1 MDKEKNMAEL
11 VKQLG
16 AENAELKKYI
26 STLLEQLQA
35 YKDMGDSWIHAKLYK
50 DAIKEAK
57 EAKKKYDEA
66 LREITKIKAEYK
78 NKLEELIQSYQ

>member
-11 VKQLG
+11 TKQLTV
-16 AENAELKKYI
+16 ENAELKKYI

-50 DAIKEAK
+50 DAIKDAK
-57 EAKKKYDEA
+57 EAKKKYDDA
-66 LREITKIKAEYK
+66 LREIIKIKIEYK
-78 NKLEELIQSYQ
+78 KKLEELIQSYQ